1 MLNDDLR
8 EENLKLRAENRR
20 LCAALEKIRDTSN
33 SGTTRCIARAAL
45 NDLLPGTHHDTAG
58 GES

>member
-20 LCAALEKIRDTSN
+20 LRDALDKINDICNAAKS
-33 SGTTRCIARAAL
+33 
-45 NDLLPGTHHDTAG
+45 DLLPGTHHDVVG
-58 GES
+58 GGMNENL